1 MTDMNSFIADFMV
14 WLAQFVAVSTVL
26 IVATHLFARKRRA
39 QKQQEAQRAEE
50 QGTVSEQPVEEPEAV
65 AAR

>member
-1 MTDMNSFIADFMV
+1 MTEFITNFV
-14 WLAQFVAVSTVL
+14 LWLGKFVAVSTVL

-39 QKQQEAQRAEE
+39 QKRQEAQREEE